1 MDDQEPDI
9 SARYQHFVKGGVSRR
24 PARVDLIDVHVE
36 QRHRA
41 RAPKRELQTSRREL
55 SLYEH
60 AVDGTS

>member
-9 SARYQHFVKGGVSRR
+9 SARHQHFVKGGVSRR
-24 PARVDLIDVHVE
+24 PARVDIIDVRYE

-41 RAPKRELQTSRREL
+41 GAPMREMQTSRREL
-55 SLYEH
+55 GLYEH